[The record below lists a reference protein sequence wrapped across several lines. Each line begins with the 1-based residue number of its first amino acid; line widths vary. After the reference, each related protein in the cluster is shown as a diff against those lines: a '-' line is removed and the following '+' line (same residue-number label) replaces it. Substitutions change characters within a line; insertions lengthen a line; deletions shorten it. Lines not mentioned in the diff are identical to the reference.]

1 VQGLTRAPVGG
12 EIRAVNP
19 NLAPSSPSTPSNPGL
34 PAGMRDGLEKQFP
47 ISNPQKRKMT
57 NPAASSARRFS
68 PEKALTIL
76 GILYGIAGGLAL
88 LAGLFYVVG
97 GVLSGGYFAGSIIA
111 IGGILLLGGALWCA
125 VWRLLR
131 KRRGR
136 VFCLVNGVLVLPLF
150 PIGTALGIYT
160 LILLTRREV
169 MDLFISTGES
179 RADQE

>member
-1 VQGLTRAPVGG
+1 
-12 EIRAVNP
+12 
-19 NLAPSSPSTPSNPGL
+19 
-34 PAGMRDGLEKQFP
+34 
-47 ISNPQKRKMT
+47 MT

-88 LAGLFYVVG
+88 LAGLFYVVV
-97 GVLSGGYFAGSIIA
+97 GVLAVFGVIAGSYFDGIIIA
-111 IGGILLLGGALWCA
+111 GGGILLLGGALWCA

-150 PIGTALGIYT
+150 IPIGTALGIYT